1 MSIFSKRPF
10 MFNDE
15 AIIRFQTIIDKIED
29 IEAIIARHGAI
40 TRALG
45 DFEGQPALLMLLVA
59 IAEQFHKLKNCCYE
73 ELIRHFDENDIK
85 GIYDI
90 RVFIAHDYDG
100 VNLAIIERVIR
111 EKIPQLKATAEQI
124 ISLAL

>member
-1 MSIFSKRPF
+1 

-15 AIIRFQTIIDKIED
+15 AIVRFQTIIDKIGD
-29 IEAIIARHGAI
+29 IEAIIVRHGAI

-59 IAEQFHKLKNCCYE
+59 IAEQFHKLKKCCYE
-73 ELIRHFDENDIK
+73 ELICHFDENDIK

-90 RVFIAHDYDG
+90 RVFIAHDYEG

-111 EKIPQLKATAEQI
+111 EKIPQLKAIVEHIVSSA
-124 ISLAL
+124 ISPLQ

>member
-1 MSIFSKRPF
+1 

-15 AIIRFQTIIDKIED
+15 AIVRFQTIIDKIGD
-29 IEAIIARHGAI
+29 IEAIIVRHGAI

-59 IAEQFHKLKNCCYE
+59 IAEQFHKLKKCCYE
-73 ELIRHFDENDIK
+73 ELICHFDENDIK

-90 RVFIAHDYDG
+90 RVFIAHDYEG

-111 EKIPQLKATAEQI
+111 EKIPQLKAIAEHI
-124 ISLAL
+124 VSSVISTLK

>member
-1 MSIFSKRPF
+1 

-29 IEAIIARHGAI
+29 IEAIIARHSAI

-59 IAEQFHKLKNCCYE
+59 IAEQFHKLKKCCYE
-73 ELIRHFDENDIK
+73 ELIYYFDENDIK

>member
-1 MSIFSKRPF
+1 VSISSKRPS

-59 IAEQFHKLKNCCYE
+59 IAEQFHKLKKCCNE
-73 ELIRHFDENDIK
+73 ELLHHFEEMTLK
-85 GIYDI
+85 GYMIF
-90 RVFIAHDYDG
+90 V
-100 VNLAIIERVIR
+100 
-111 EKIPQLKATAEQI
+111 
-124 ISLAL
+124 SLSLMITTG

>member
-1 MSIFSKRPF
+1 
-10 MFNDE
+10 MFNE
-15 AIIRFQTIIDKIED
+15 KAIIRFQTIIDKIED

-59 IAEQFHKLKNCCYE
+59 IAEQFHKLKNGCYE
-73 ELIRHFDENDIK
+73 ELIRHFDEHDIK

-111 EKIPQLKATAEQI
+111 EKIPQLKAIAEKI
-124 ISLAL
+124 IQ

>member
-1 MSIFSKRPF
+1 

-29 IEAIIARHGAI
+29 IEAIISRHGAI

-73 ELIRHFDENDIK
+73 ELIHHFDENDIK

-111 EKIPQLKATAEQI
+111 EKIPQLKAIAEEI
-124 ISLAL
+124 VSLSL